1 MDTESICYLKHRI
14 EQARLAADN
23 ASSFAVAK
31 AHRVMQHRYELA
43 HDEALAGGD
52 IPAPPSGTRASR
64 SRLM

>member
-1 MDTESICYLKHRI
+1 MQQQNINYLKQRI
-14 EQARLAADN
+14 EQARMAADN

-31 AHRVMQHRYELA
+31 AHRMMQHRYELA

-52 IPAPPSGTRASR
+52 IPVSPSGTQASR